1 MMTRYQLT
9 KSIAEKF
16 QQMKKNV
23 KAEFEGVQHLCI
35 SADIW
40 TGATRSFIGVTAH
53 WIRPEDLIRKK
64 AAIACKRMKGRHTY
78 DVIAKALVDA
88 MESYDIRE
96 KTTGAVTDRGSNFM
110 KSFRV
115 YAGVLE
121 PEDVLD
127 EDEGDQD
134 DEPGEEPEP
143 QPTEIFDILQN
154 EGHDLRLPP
163 HTKCAAHRM
172 NNIAGSDVDEAL
184 T

>member
-1 MMTRYQLT
+1 M
-9 KSIAEKF
+9 E
-16 QQMKKNV
+16 
-23 KAEFEGVQHLCI
+23 
-35 SADIW
+35 
-40 TGATRSFIGVTAH
+40 
-53 WIRPEDLIRKK
+53 
-64 AAIACKRMKGRHTY
+64 GRHTY
-78 DVIAKALVDA
+78 DKIAEALIKVL
-88 MESYDIRE
+88 ETYNIQE

-127 EDEGDQD
+127 EDIDEGDQD
-134 DEPGEEPEP
+134 DEPREEPEP

-172 NNIAGSDVDEAL
+172 NNI
-184 T
+184 